1 MTTPSFFVKTVT
13 DLIPMVQTGEEYAF
27 CNLPEFKNNKLT
39 VASFRQRISQDI
51 HNEISVKEMDVKKSE
66 MPEDDTQS
74 KCNECYLRE
83 RSQIACWSPTL
94 NM

>member
-1 MTTPSFFVKTVT
+1 MTTPSFFAKTVT
-13 DLIPMVQTGEEYAF
+13 DLIPMVQTGEYA
-27 CNLPEFKNNKLT
+27 LPEFNNNKLT
-39 VASFRQRISQDI
+39 VASFRQRISEDM
-51 HNEISVKEMDVKKSE
+51 HNKISVKEMDVEKSE

-74 KCNECYLRE
+74 KCNEYYLIE